1 MTNTE
6 LISAVLEAPADPR
19 DAAAARALVNIK
31 PETYAKQVFEPYKK
45 QLTAAVRAAA
55 KTPEFNIQT
64 TAGLEVAKQLR
75 ASFRTIRIGAE
86 NMRKER
92 KAPII
97 QIGKLLDTRYKELEA
112 DITPHEDKFDAM
124 IKAEEARKEQ
134 IKAEEVARERARV
147 EQIEN
152 RLRVLRG
159 IPALH
164 LQSSAADI
172 NQAIE
177 RNSILVLDP
186 DEFEEYHE
194 AAQAALDGALVELQR
209 MHRIAVERETEA
221 ARVQAERAELARLRH
236 DAAVAD
242 RQRQAAADEQAR
254 RIAALEAQLAA
265 ATAPKAAL
273 VPAPEYITADGELGD
288 IQSSIQLV
296 VDAERAEDTQ
306 YHGADADAA
315 LDVVDADFL
324 EVSPAGNSFALH
336 VPAVDFEPMEDRPA
350 DFVPPKGHIVAL
362 LAHYYGA
369 TSAEVEQWLT
379 NYFTTI

>member
-6 LISAVLEAPADPR
+6 LISAVIEADPK
-19 DAAAARALVNIK
+19 DVAAAQALVNIK
-31 PETYAKQVFEPYKK
+31 PENYAKQIFAPFNK
-45 QLTAAVRAAA
+45 QLAVAVRAAA
-55 KTPEFNIQT
+55 KTPEFNVQT

-75 ASFRTIRIGAE
+75 ASFRVIRTSAE
-86 NMRKER
+86 SVRKER
-92 KAPII
+92 KAPIL
-97 QIGKLLDTRYKELEA
+97 QIGKLLDARYKELEA
-112 DITPHEDKFDAM
+112 NVAQYEDKFDAM
-124 IKAEEARKEQ
+124 IKAEEQRREA

-186 DEFEEYHE
+186 AEFEEYHE
-194 AAQAALDGALVELQR
+194 AALAALDGALVELQR

-288 IQSSIQLV
+288 IQGSIQFV
-296 VDAERAEDTQ
+296 VDAERADDGQ
-306 YHGADADAA
+306 QLA
-315 LDVVDADFL
+315 LDDPDFL
-324 EVSPAGNSFALH
+324 EVP
-336 VPAVDFEPMEDRPA
+336 
-350 DFVPPKGHIVAL
+350 
-362 LAHYYGA
+362 
-369 TSAEVEQWLT
+369 TSAPMPAPSKNLVLDVLADHFAETHETVAGWLAAMD
-379 NYFTTI
+379 FTTI